1 MALQSCENLKIYR
14 GLYGEGAGE
23 GGGGGGRGGGGQSQ
37 CARTIQTSVNF
48 RDFEE
53 LSLHQLSK
61 NHFQA
66 WEFYYF

>member
-23 GGGGGGRGGGGQSQ
+23 GEGGGESQ